1 MINKVLTF
9 NEITFYNFS
18 YQKVKKKLF
27 QEKGYLVIPAA
38 SSLVQIK
45 RNNKY
50 FQALKKSTIAI
61 FDSGYF
67 CLCLFFLKFIKV
79 RKFSGYKFI
88 KKLINDESLKNK
100 KILSLDSSLEDS
112 KKNKFF
118 LKSKKF
124 IYLKNYV
131 CPFYNANNLFD
142 ETLIKLILNYK
153 PFIIIINIGGGIQEM
168 LAEYINN
175 KLRKKNI
182 IICSG
187 AALSFHA
194 GYGAKINNLVDD
206 LYIGWIARIFDNPKI
221 FLRRIFLSINLAK
234 IVYYSDIKVSYE

>member
-1 MINKVLTF
+1 MINKILTF
-9 NEITFYNFS
+9 NKIKFYDFS

-38 SSLVQIK
+38 SALAKIK
-45 RNNKY
+45 YNKKY
-50 FQALKKSTIAI
+50 SQALKKSTVAI

-67 CLCLFFLKFIKV
+67 CLCLLFIKFIKV
-79 RKFSGYKFI
+79 KKFSGFKFI
-88 KKLINDESLKNK
+88 KKFVSDESLKKK
-100 KILSLDSSLEDS
+100 KILSLDSSIDDS
-112 KKNKFF
+112 NKNKLF

-124 IYLKNYV
+124 IFLKNYV
-131 CPFYNANNLFD
+131 CPIYKPNNIID
-142 ETLIKLILNYK
+142 EALLKLILNYK
-153 PFIIIINIGGGIQEM
+153 PFIIIINIGGGMQEI
-168 LAEYINN
+168 LAEYIIS

-194 GYGAKINNLVDD
+194 GHGAKINSVIDT
-206 LYIGWIARIFDNPKI
+206 LYLGWVARIFYNPKL
-221 FLRRIFLSINLAK
+221 FFHRIFLSINLAK

>member
-1 MINKVLTF
+1 MINKILTF
-9 NEITFYNFS
+9 NKIKFYDLS

-38 SSLVQIK
+38 SALVKIK
-45 RNNKY
+45 HNNKY

-61 FDSGYF
+61 LDSGYF
-67 CLCLFFLKFIKV
+67 CLCLFFIKFIKV
-79 RKFSGYKFI
+79 KKFSGYKFI
-88 KKLINDESLKNK
+88 KKLVNDESLKKK
-100 KILSLDSSLEDS
+100 KILSLDSCSDS
-112 KKNKFF
+112 SNKNKLF

-124 IYLKNYV
+124 IFLKNYV
-131 CPFYNANNLFD
+131 CPIYNPNNIID
-142 ETLIKLILNYK
+142 EALLKLILNYK
-153 PFIIIINIGGGIQEM
+153 PFIIIVNIGGGKQEI

-194 GYGAKINNLVDD
+194 GYGAKINSIIDT
-206 LYIGWIARIFDNPKI
+206 LYIGWIARILDNPKI
-221 FLRRIFLSINLAK
+221 FIERIFLSINLAK
-234 IVYYSDIKVSYE
+234 MVYCNDVKVSYE

>member
-1 MINKVLTF
+1 MINKIVSF
-9 NEITFYNFS
+9 NKIKFYDLS
-18 YQKVKKKLF
+18 YQKIKKKLF

-38 SSLVQIK
+38 SALAQIK
-45 RNNKY
+45 YNNKY

-61 FDSGYF
+61 FDSGYL
-67 CLCLFFLKFIKV
+67 CLCFFFIKFIKV
-79 RKFSGYKFI
+79 KKFSGYKFI
-88 KKLINDESLKNK
+88 KKFVNDDSLKKK
-100 KILSLDSSLEDS
+100 KILSLDSCLDS
-112 KKNKFF
+112 SNKNKLF

-124 IYLKNYV
+124 IFLKNYV
-131 CPFYNANNLFD
+131 CPIYNSNNLID
-142 ETLIKLILNYK
+142 EALLKLILNYK
-153 PFIIIINIGGGIQEM
+153 PFIIIINIAGGKQEI

-194 GYGAKINNLVDD
+194 GYGAKINTVIDA
-206 LYIGWIARIFDNPKI
+206 LYIGWIARILFSPQI
-221 FLRRIFLSINLAK
+221 FIQRIFLSINLAK